1 MKKFFKWPKEIYM
14 FWIATFIMGIDLIGP
29 VLLIFFKDWGGLT
42 QTQTQML
49 QSWFMLWIFILE
61 IPTGVFGD
69 VRGKKFSVM
78 MGYALT
84 MMGAFAYS
92 IVPNIWI
99 FAFAEFLFAMGAA
112 FVSGALEAWMY
123 DISKKLKI
131 ENKFREISVTNNN
144 LAMLGM
150 ITAALIFIPLSKVLP
165 VQQIFRLKIVSTGI
179 SLLLLGI
186 FIPKTDSKRERSL
199 EPNYLETIKKGF
211 RLLKENVNLRM
222 ITIYLSI
229 LGSASYFVI
238 WLYQEALEVLNQP
251 SEMYGVYRM
260 ILLVAEIVMIR
271 VGAILL
277 KKCDTKK
284 VYIGIAIVVAL
295 GFLLSSILKS
305 TLGVI
310 FLLVLTGGLG
320 LQINGLFSKEINEE
334 IESDE
339 RATVLSFLGMVRR
352 IVLTIFNPLIGF
364 LVDSRGVFIAFA
376 VLGLFSLLGVFLRP
390 KFKLK

>member
-1 MKKFFKWPKEIYM
+1 
-14 FWIATFIMGIDLIGP
+14 
-29 VLLIFFKDWGGLT
+29 
-42 QTQTQML
+42 
-49 QSWFMLWIFILE
+49 
-61 IPTGVFGD
+61 
-69 VRGKKFSVM
+69 
-78 MGYALT
+78 
-84 MMGAFAYS
+84 
-92 IVPNIWI
+92 
-99 FAFAEFLFAMGAA
+99 
-112 FVSGALEAWMY
+112 
-123 DISKKLKI
+123 
-131 ENKFREISVTNNN
+131 
-144 LAMLGM
+144 
-150 ITAALIFIPLSKVLP
+150 
-165 VQQIFRLKIVSTGI
+165 
-179 SLLLLGI
+179 
-186 FIPKTDSKRERSL
+186 
-199 EPNYLETIKKGF
+199 
-211 RLLKENVNLRM
+211 
-222 ITIYLSI
+222 
-229 LGSASYFVI
+229 
-238 WLYQEALEVLNQP
+238 
-251 SEMYGVYRM
+251 M

-284 VYIGIAIVVAL
+284 VYIGIAVVVAL